1 VGIFLLGCV
10 SRYRC
15 KLIVDVSHPS
25 LSMYRRIRSVN
36 KLSES
41 TGPFSVAGWLACF
54 GGCEGVGLKLY
65 RNCMK
70 QKGCDPNRSRRAIAW
85 ATEST
90 CLSANDNLQFSCP
103 AQRIGLLGALDCPII
118 RGPVEVMAVLM

>member
-1 VGIFLLGCV
+1 MEIFLLGRV

-15 KLIVDVSHPS
+15 K
-25 LSMYRRIRSVN
+25 RTVN
-36 KLSES
+36 RYYES

-54 GGCEGVGLKLY
+54 EGCEGVGLKLY

-70 QKGCDPNRSRRAIAW
+70 QKGWDPNRSRRAIAG

-90 CLSANDNLQFSCP
+90 CLSVNDNHQFSCP